1 MQTLIIITLLLLL
14 TSGGLLIYCCYK
26 DDPETT
32 KVGVCFSILLT
43 FVAIIAVTVMFSE
56 PQAIDVYRENTR
68 LQVTYVD
75 NTPIDSVVV
84 FKTYKE

>member
-1 MQTLIIITLLLLL
+1 MQTLLIITLLLLL

-26 DDPETT
+26 DNPETT
-32 KVGVCFSILLT
+32 RLGVSCSILFT
-43 FVAIIAVTVMFSE
+43 FMAIMAVSVMFSI

-75 NTPIDSVVV
+75 NTPVDSVVV